1 VLSSVLA
8 VAALHRLVCAGRVD
22 VPASRRRR
30 AIASDRQLRR
40 RMGIRGI
47 SDCLRISHPVILYPV
62 VSPTAKG

>member
-1 VLSSVLA
+1 VLSSVVA

-47 SDCLRISHPVILYPV
+47 SDCLRISDPV